1 MNKRCVYCKSDIYDD
16 RSLDVCNNCGLKV
29 WGERMFNAILQNMD
43 NARDKGDLC
52 NSNLSVNEPP
62 SKFGNARIR
71 FG

>member
-43 NARDKGDLC
+43 NA
-52 NSNLSVNEPP
+52 NLSVNEPP
-62 SKFGNARIR
+62 SKFGNARIS